1 MRATASKVGLLK
13 YCKAWAKDGAVWDET
28 SAPDEVDEEDDV
40 SSVDDRD
47 RGDRGHKALAD
58 YARTRVRKPVD
69 ADIAVEYAAGCDWID
84 ELNVS
89 SKSNLLIETSFAWD
103 PATDT
108 AEIIGVDR
116 DYSKAGDRLPG
127 TADVV
132 LVTIVDGKPIGAVV
146 WDWKFGNSYES
157 PPQLRAL
164 GLMVARTFG
173 IDQVSCAALDIGPL
187 GVRELCHET
196 LDAFEL
202 SMIAGE
208 LTEDFAAIDGSEP
221 TAGAHCS
228 ELFCPAKLSCP
239 LIGEGVAQIIPAA
252 DLVKKPAYKLTD
264 PITTPEHA
272 AWAVGVISLMNA
284 KLKAIK
290 ADIKKLV
297 PDGGWKLEDGRT
309 LEERFSNS
317 YSFSKASAIAL
328 LRELGATDEQIEA
341 LEVPYQKSQGL
352 RVYGGTAKPRAKRS
366 KAA

>member
-1 MRATASKVGLLK
+1 MRPTASKVGLLR
-13 YCKAWAKDGAVWDET
+13 YCQAWAKPDAVWDPRDE
-28 SAPDEVDEEDDV
+28 APDA
-40 SSVDDRD
+40 D

-69 ADIAVEYAAGCDWID
+69 EDIAVEYAAGCDWID
-84 ELNVS
+84 DLNVS

-108 AEIIGVDR
+108 AEIIGEDR
-116 DYSKAGDRLPG
+116 DYSKAGNRLGG
-127 TADVV
+127 TADLV
-132 LVTIVDGKPIGAVV
+132 LVTMVAGKPIAAVV

-173 IDQVSCAALDIGPL
+173 IDRVECAALDIGPL

-202 SMIAGE
+202 STIAGE
-208 LTEDFAAIDGSEP
+208 QAELLAMVPTSEP
-221 TAGAHCS
+221 SAGAHCS

-239 LIGEGVAQIIPAA
+239 LIAEGAAQLVDVIPVDA
-252 DLVKKPAYKLTD
+252 LVRKAPYKLTD

-272 AWAVGVISLMNA
+272 AWAAGVISLMLK
-284 KLKAIK
+284 KLETLKDDIK
-290 ADIKKLV
+290 AML
-297 PDGGWKLEDGRT
+297 PEGGWKLEDGRV
-309 LEERFSNS
+309 LEERFSTVTTS
-317 YSFSKASAIAL
+317 KFSEETAIAK
-328 LRELGATDEQIEA
+328 LRELGVTDEQIEA
-341 LEVPYQKSQGL
+341 LYIPGSYQRSQGL